1 MKEKATTSKPANHSE
16 APLLPTAATLSTE
29 PSASPARNRRNQK
42 GSGVIGNVS
51 IQHRSSKEGSGLL

>member
-1 MKEKATTSKPANHSE
+1 MKEKATTSKPVQHSA

-29 PSASPARNRRNQK
+29 PSARPDRDRRNET
-42 GSGVIGNVS
+42 GSGVIGKVS